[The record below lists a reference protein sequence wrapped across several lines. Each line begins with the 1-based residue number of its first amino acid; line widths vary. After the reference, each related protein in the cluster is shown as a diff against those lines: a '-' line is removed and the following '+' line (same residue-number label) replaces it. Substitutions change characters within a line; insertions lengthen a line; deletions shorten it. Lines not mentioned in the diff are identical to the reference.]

1 MIGCMD
7 KKQEDSINDT
17 NENELSSANT
27 EDNSIEFYTVYND
40 FVVTTDDQIF
50 YELIQ
55 KNNQIYTF
63 TDDDSWYEFKSAN
76 FNELKLPD
84 MFLSDKTLLCLPLFS
99 AKPTLVVQF
108 YIDRME
114 LSGNILTVYVNTT
127 GVEYSGTEEKLE
139 NTYNLIM
146 ATVDSDLL
154 PEDVQIELKYVGDE

>member
-1 MIGCMD
+1 
-7 KKQEDSINDT
+7 
-17 NENELSSANT
+17 
-27 EDNSIEFYTVYND
+27 
-40 FVVTTDDQIF
+40 
-50 YELIQ
+50 
-55 KNNQIYTF
+55 
-63 TDDDSWYEFKSAN
+63 
-76 FNELKLPD
+76 